1 MNKKIEIVLHIA
13 AWLVMFLSP
22 MIFMNQGHG
31 VTPVQFLSMC
41 SVPIAFMFV
50 FYMNYLWLTPH
61 YFVPGRHRYYFII
74 NFVVIITLGIG
85 LHFWMDYTHQIF
97 NPGQHYTTSLNTLG
111 FILRDIFN
119 LMISATIA
127 TLIKLSFKWY
137 RAERIRRD
145 EVAARVEAELNT
157 LRWQISPH
165 FLLNT
170 LNNIYALTA
179 FDTPKAQESIQE
191 LSKMLRH
198 ILYDNQQPTV
208 PVADEVEFMQNYI
221 QLMRIRLP
229 KSVEIDAQ
237 FAVQNPQQQVAP
249 MLFISLVENAFK
261 HGVSP
266 TLPSFIH
273 LRMTAEKNQIV
284 FDITNSNYPK
294 DQQDR
299 SGHGVG
305 LSQVQRRL
313 DLTYPEQYVWEKGVS
328 SDGKTYHSRIM
339 ISESRNLENNKNN
352 KKKK

>member
-31 VTPVQFLSMC
+31 VTPVQFLMMC
-41 SVPIAFMFV
+41 SVPIAFMMV

-74 NFVVIITLGIG
+74 NFIVIITLGIG
-85 LHFWMDYTHQIF
+85 LHYWMEYVHAIF
-97 NPGQHYTTSLNTLG
+97 YPGPPKASSWNTLG

-119 LMISATIA
+119 LVISATIA
-127 TLIKLSFKWY
+127 TLARLSFKWY
-137 RAERIRRD
+137 RADRIRRD
-145 EVAARVEAELNT
+145 SEAAQVEAELKT
-157 LRWQISPH
+157 LRWQINPH

-179 FDTPKAQESIQE
+179 FDTQKAQESIQE

-208 PVADEVEFMQNYI
+208 AITDEVEFMKNYI

-229 KSVEIDAQ
+229 ESVDIRAD
-237 FAVQNPQQQVAP
+237 FSIQNPQQEVAP
-249 MLFISLVENAFK
+249 MLFISLIENAFK

-273 LRMTAEKNQIV
+273 LQMTADSEQIT
-284 FDITNSNYPK
+284 FNITNSNYPK
-294 DQQDR
+294 NEQDR

-313 DLTYPEQYVWEKGVS
+313 DLSYPGQYVWESGVS
-328 SDGKTYHSRIM
+328 DDEKTFQSRI
-339 ISESRNLENNKNN
+339 IITKLQNIELN
-352 KKKK
+352 KKK

>member
-1 MNKKIEIVLHIA
+1 
-13 AWLVMFLSP
+13 
-22 MIFMNQGHG
+22 
-31 VTPVQFLSMC
+31 MC

-157 LRWQISPH
+157 PRWQISPH

-229 KSVEIDAQ
+229 KSVEIGSPVRCPEPPTASGTHALYLAGRECLQTWGQPYPAQ
-237 FAVQNPQQQVAP
+237 FHPFADDCGKRPDRLRHHQLQLPQGPAGP
-249 MLFISLVENAFK
+249 
-261 HGVSP
+261 
-266 TLPSFIH
+266 
-273 LRMTAEKNQIV
+273 
-284 FDITNSNYPK
+284 
-294 DQQDR
+294 
-299 SGHGVG
+299 
-305 LSQVQRRL
+305 
-313 DLTYPEQYVWEKGVS
+313 
-328 SDGKTYHSRIM
+328 
-339 ISESRNLENNKNN
+339 
-352 KKKK
+352 

>member
-31 VTPVQFLSMC
+31 VSPIQFLTMC
-41 SVPIAFMFV
+41 SVPVAFIIV

-61 YFVPGRHRYYFII
+61 YFVPGRHRYYFIVNTI
-74 NFVVIITLGIG
+74 VIILLGIG
-85 LHFWMDYTHQIF
+85 LHFWMNYTQKLF
-97 NPGQHYTTSLNTLG
+97 NPGQHYTSTWNTLG
-111 FILRDIFN
+111 FIMRDIFN
-119 LMISATIA
+119 LVISATIA
-127 TLIKLSFKWY
+127 TLSRLSFKWY
-137 RAERIRRD
+137 RADRIRRD
-145 EVAARVEAELNT
+145 SEAAQVEAELKT
-157 LRWQISPH
+157 LRWQINPH

-179 FDTPKAQESIQE
+179 FDTQKAQESIQE

-208 PVADEVEFMQNYI
+208 AINDEVEFMKNYI

-229 KSVEIDAQ
+229 ESVKVISQFSIKNTQLEI
-237 FAVQNPQQQVAP
+237 AP
-249 MLFISLVENAFK
+249 MLFISLIENAFK

-273 LRMTAEKNQIV
+273 IDLSADDKQIV
-284 FDITNSNYPK
+284 FDISNSNYPK
-294 DQQDR
+294 NQQDR
-299 SGHGVG
+299 SGHGIG

-313 DLTYPEQYVWEKGVS
+313 ELAYPGQYIWEKGVS
-328 SDGKTYHSRIM
+328 DDEKTYRSKII
-339 ISESRNLENNKNN
+339 ISPSQNIEITN
-352 KKKK
+352 

>member
-1 MNKKIEIVLHIA
+1 
-13 AWLVMFLSP
+13 
-22 MIFMNQGHG
+22 
-31 VTPVQFLSMC
+31 
-41 SVPIAFMFV
+41 MFV

-74 NFVVIITLGIG
+74 NFVVIISLGIG
-85 LHFWMDYTHQIF
+85 LHFWMDYSRQLFH
-97 NPGQHYTTSLNTLG
+97 PEQHYTTSLNTLG

-137 RAERIRRD
+137 RADRIRRD
-145 EVAARVEAELNT
+145 EEAARVEAELNT

-208 PVADEVEFMQNYI
+208 PIYEEVEFMENYI
-221 QLMRIRLP
+221 RLMRIRLP
-229 KSVEIDAQ
+229 KAVEIDAQ
-237 FAVQNPQQQVAP
+237 FSFQNPQQQVAP

-266 TLPSFIH
+266 TQPSFIH
-273 LRMTAEKNQIV
+273 LQMTADDDQIV

-328 SDGKTYHSRIM
+328 SDGKTYHSRIV
-339 ISESRNLENNKNN
+339 ITT
-352 KKKK
+352 

>member
-1 MNKKIEIVLHIA
+1 MNKKIEIILHIA

-31 VTPVQFLSMC
+31 VTPIQFLSMC
-41 SVPIAFMFV
+41 AVPIAFMMV
-50 FYMNYLWLTPH
+50 FYMNYLWLTPR
-61 YFVPGRHRYYFII
+61 YFVPGSHRYYFII
-74 NFVVIITLGIG
+74 NIIVIITLGIG
-85 LHFWMDYTHQIF
+85 LHLWMDYTRQLFH
-97 NPGQHYTTSLNTLG
+97 PDQHSTTGWNTLG

-127 TLIKLSFKWY
+127 TLTRLSFKWY
-137 RAERIRRD
+137 RADRIRRD
-145 EVAARVEAELNT
+145 EEAARVEAELNT

-208 PVADEVEFMQNYI
+208 PIANEVEFMENYI

-229 KSVEIDAQ
+229 KSVEINAQ
-237 FAVQNPQQQVAP
+237 FSILNPQLEVAP
-249 MLFISLVENAFK
+249 MLFISLIENAFK

-266 TLPSFIH
+266 TLPCFIN
-273 LRMTAEKNQIV
+273 LQMTADNDHIT
-284 FDITNSNYPK
+284 FDISNSNYPK

-313 DLTYPEQYVWEKGVS
+313 DLTYPGQYTWEKGAS
-328 SDGKTYHSRIM
+328 SDGKTYHSRII
-339 ISESRNLENNKNN
+339 ISNIVISK
-352 KKKK
+352 

>member
-1 MNKKIEIVLHIA
+1 MNKKIEIILHIA

-31 VTPVQFLSMC
+31 VTTVQFLAMC
-41 SVPIAFMFV
+41 SVPIAFMIV
-50 FYMNYLWLTPH
+50 FYMNYLWLTPR

-74 NFVVIITLGIG
+74 NIFVIIALGIG
-85 LHFWMDYTHQIF
+85 LHFWMDYTHRLF
-97 NPGQHYTTSLNTLG
+97 HPNQHFASGWNTLG

-119 LMISATIA
+119 LVVSATIA
-127 TLIKLSFKWY
+127 TLVRLSFKWY
-137 RAERIRRD
+137 RADRIRRD
-145 EVAARVEAELNT
+145 EEAARVEAELDT

-179 FDTPKAQESIQE
+179 FDTPKAQEAIQE

-208 PVADEVEFMQNYI
+208 AVADEVEFMENYI
-221 QLMRIRLP
+221 RLMRIRLP
-229 KSVEIDAQ
+229 ESVEVDAQ
-237 FAVQNPQQQVAP
+237 FSIDNPQRQIAP
-249 MLFISLVENAFK
+249 MLFISLLENAFK

-273 LRMTAEKNQIV
+273 LRMTADKGNIT
-284 FDITNSNYPK
+284 FDISNSYYPK

-313 DLTYPEQYVWEKGVS
+313 DLTYPEQYTWEKGVS
-328 SDGKTYHSRIM
+328 NDGKTYHSRIT
-339 ISESRNLENNKNN
+339 LDF
-352 KKKK
+352 

>member
-1 MNKKIEIVLHIA
+1 
-13 AWLVMFLSP
+13 
-22 MIFMNQGHG
+22 
-31 VTPVQFLSMC
+31 MC

-191 LSKMLRH
+191 
-198 ILYDNQQPTV
+198 
-208 PVADEVEFMQNYI
+208 
-221 QLMRIRLP
+221 
-229 KSVEIDAQ
+229 
-237 FAVQNPQQQVAP
+237 AV
-249 MLFISLVENAFK
+249 
-261 HGVSP
+261 
-266 TLPSFIH
+266 
-273 LRMTAEKNQIV
+273 
-284 FDITNSNYPK
+284 
-294 DQQDR
+294 
-299 SGHGVG
+299 
-305 LSQVQRRL
+305 
-313 DLTYPEQYVWEKGVS
+313 
-328 SDGKTYHSRIM
+328 
-339 ISESRNLENNKNN
+339 
-352 KKKK
+352 

>member
-1 MNKKIEIVLHIA
+1 MNKKIETVLHIA

-31 VTPVQFLSMC
+31 VTPVQFLAMC
-41 SVPIAFMFV
+41 TVPIAFMLV
-50 FYMNYLWLTPH
+50 FYMNYLWLTPR

-85 LHFWMDYTHQIF
+85 LHSWMDYTRQLFHP
-97 NPGQHYTTSLNTLG
+97 NQHYATSLNTIG

-119 LMISATIA
+119 LIISATIA
-127 TLIKLSFKWY
+127 TLIKISFKWY
-137 RAERIRRD
+137 HADRIRRD
-145 EVAARVEAELNT
+145 EEAARVEAELNT

-229 KSVEIDAQ
+229 KSVEIKSQ
-237 FAVQNPQQQVAP
+237 FSILNPQIEVAP
-249 MLFISLVENAFK
+249 MLFISLIENAFK

-273 LRMTAEKNQIV
+273 LQMTADNDQIV

-313 DLTYPEQYVWEKGVS
+313 DLTYPEQYEWVNGVS
-328 SDGKTYHSRIM
+328 DDGKTYHSKII
-339 ISESRNLENNKNN
+339 ISKT
-352 KKKK
+352 

>member
-13 AWLVMFLSP
+13 AWLVLFLSP

-31 VTPVQFLSMC
+31 VTTLQFLMMC
-41 SVPIAFMFV
+41 SVPISFIVV
-50 FYMNYLWLTPH
+50 FYMNYLWLTPT

-74 NFVVIITLGIG
+74 NFMVIIPLGIG
-85 LHFWMDYTHQIF
+85 LHYWMEYSHDLFQ
-97 NPGQHYTTSLNTLG
+97 PEQYTTSINTLG

-119 LMISATIA
+119 LVISATIA
-127 TLIKLSFKWY
+127 TLVRLSFKWY
-137 RAERIRRD
+137 RADRIRRD
-145 EVAARVEAELNT
+145 SEAAQVEAELKT
-157 LRWQISPH
+157 LRWQINPH

-179 FDTPKAQESIQE
+179 FDTQKAQTSIQE

-208 PVADEVEFMQNYI
+208 AIADEVEFMKNYI

-229 KSVEIDAQ
+229 ESVEIKSEFSIA
-237 FAVQNPQQQVAP
+237 NPQIEVAP
-249 MLFISLVENAFK
+249 MLFISLIENAFK

-273 LRMTAEKNQIV
+273 LQMTADEEEITFN
-284 FDITNSNYPK
+284 ITNSNHPK
-294 DQQDR
+294 NELDN

-305 LSQVQRRL
+305 LPQVQRRL
-313 DLTYPEQYVWEKGVS
+313 DLSYPDKYCWEKGVS
-328 SDGKTYHSRIM
+328 DDGKVYYSRII
-339 ISESRNLENNKNN
+339 ISNYRNN
-352 KKKK
+352 

>member
-22 MIFMNQGHG
+22 MIFMNHGHG
-31 VTPVQFLSMC
+31 VTSLQFLAMC
-41 SVPIAFMFV
+41 SVPIAFMMV
-50 FYMNYLWLTPH
+50 FYMNYLWLTPR

-74 NFVVIITLGIG
+74 NFIVIIALGIG
-85 LHFWMDYTHQIF
+85 LHFWMEYTHHLFRPNQ
-97 NPGQHYTTSLNTLG
+97 YTPSLWNTLG
-111 FILRDIFN
+111 FVLRDIFN
-119 LMISATIA
+119 LTVSATIA
-127 TLIKLSFKWY
+127 TLIRLSFKWY
-137 RAERIRRD
+137 RADRIRRD
-145 EVAARVEAELNT
+145 EEAARVEAELNT

-179 FDTPKAQESIQE
+179 FDTSKAQESIQE

-208 PVADEVEFMQNYI
+208 PVSAEVEFMENYI

-229 KSVEIDAQ
+229 ESVEINAQ
-237 FAVQNPQQQVAP
+237 FTILNPQLEVAP
-249 MLFISLVENAFK
+249 MLFISLIENAFK

-266 TLPSFIH
+266 TMPCFIN
-273 LRMTAEKNQIV
+273 LQMTADNDQIT
-284 FDITNSNYPK
+284 FDISNSNYPK
-294 DQQDR
+294 NQQDR

-313 DLTYPEQYVWEKGVS
+313 DLTYSKQYTWEKGVS
-328 SDGKTYHSRIM
+328 DDGKTYRSKII
-339 ISESRNLENNKNN
+339 ISNKQRL
-352 KKKK
+352 